1 MSLPVLFSLGE
12 SNIERLGNDD
22 PSVHLSDGFGCL
34 LRRREATETEAL
46 APAFLVHHLGAGD
59 CPVGSKLFPKP
70 LIVNGVVKVLDVEV
84 DALVSVQP
92 FQLQLLE
99 RLLQLPLML
108 GLSGSD
114 SGWQSLLAFLQLLP
128 GVYADKCSSTA
139 F

>member
-12 SNIERLGNDD
+12 SNLERLGNDD
-22 PSVHLSDGFGCL
+22 PPVHRSDGFGCL

-84 DALVSVQP
+84 DALGICSAFP
-92 FQLQLLE
+92 ASAARTSSSATADARPLRFRF
-99 RLLQLPLML
+99 RLAEPVGFSPASAG
-108 GLSGSD
+108 GLR
-114 SGWQSLLAFLQLLP
+114 
-128 GVYADKCSSTA
+128 
-139 F
+139 